1 MRRCKLHLLCCV
13 ATLIFAAVPV
23 AIMLPLAAYL
33 DPSFLARLDAA
44 ALAVVRRLPRAVV
57 GAIGAADDVWSEG
70 DSDDSDDSDDSA
82 GSGRHAF
89 RVGQVFK
96 HKVKRYT
103 GAITRLTPAGE
114 RGEHGLGTGDVWY
127 SALIDQRYSKSIGQS
142 EVFVAE
148 SEIERM
154 YPGSRDG
161 FLHPKRDNFF
171 RSFDPED
178 SAFVPK
184 LPGKKKNKN
193 AKTAKD
199 TKSATGQKKK
209 SKKKSKKAKTDL

>member
-127 SALIDQRYSKSIGQS
+127 SALIDQQS
-142 EVFVAE
+142 E
-148 SEIERM
+148 
-154 YPGSRDG
+154 
-161 FLHPKRDNFF
+161 LNFIAAVSAG
-171 RSFDPED
+171 RS
-178 SAFVPK
+178 
-184 LPGKKKNKN
+184 GKKLLN
-193 AKTAKD
+193 ADADATVYEPEFA
-199 TKSATGQKKK
+199 SAPCHFSIPNQH
-209 SKKKSKKAKTDL
+209 AD